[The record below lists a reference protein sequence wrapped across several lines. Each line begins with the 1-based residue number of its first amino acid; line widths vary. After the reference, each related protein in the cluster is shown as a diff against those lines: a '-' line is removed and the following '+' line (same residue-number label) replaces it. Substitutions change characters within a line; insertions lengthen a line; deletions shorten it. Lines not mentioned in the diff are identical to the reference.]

1 MLEVLSVSVFYGV
14 AALLV
19 LASSV
24 GMIGVLLRQPLI
36 VSFIAVGQALLMPI
50 LEVMWKIYSRFLP
63 AMGWR

>member
-19 LASSV
+19 LASAV